1 MSSIRFAS
9 SAVRA
14 SGFVQRTALPWVRAE
29 LDRLLVQLV
38 RQPDHDRVGLG
49 MRDRLLEVGRPG
61 GDVVVGAERLR
72 PLLRARVD
80 DLNAVAVALP
90 VQRSRVEESDE
101 TRAEHAHPVAD
112 HRAASSLSDDDVST
126 EPTRYLEAAKALLER
141 LESQNGA
148 VEEVAQLCADAIAAG
163 GLVHLFGTGHSRIP
177 VEEMFPRYGSYP
189 GFHPI
194 VELSMTF
201 HTQVVGANGQRQAM
215 FIERVE
221 GLAETILANYEL
233 APPDVMIVFSAGGG
247 TAVPIEIAQGAKARG
262 LPVVAVTS
270 APGRPSAEHA
280 DVVLDLCTPV
290 GDALVELDGLETPV
304 GPGSTVAAAVL
315 VNAVKVRTAELLLE
329 RGALP
334 PVLTS
339 PALVGPDESQRLF
352 DAAYAEHARRA
363 SRALRGAGGAA
374 GGEPAG

>member
-1 MSSIRFAS
+1 
-9 SAVRA
+9 
-14 SGFVQRTALPWVRAE
+14 
-29 LDRLLVQLV
+29 
-38 RQPDHDRVGLG
+38 
-49 MRDRLLEVGRPG
+49 
-61 GDVVVGAERLR
+61 
-72 PLLRARVD
+72 
-80 DLNAVAVALP
+80 
-90 VQRSRVEESDE
+90 
-101 TRAEHAHPVAD
+101 
-112 HRAASSLSDDDVST
+112 
-126 EPTRYLEAAKALLER
+126 
-141 LESQNGA
+141 
-148 VEEVAQLCADAIAAG
+148 
-163 GLVHLFGTGHSRIP
+163 
-177 VEEMFPRYGSYP
+177 MFPRYGSYP

-221 GLAETILANYEL
+221 GLAEAILANFEL
-233 APPDVMIVFSAGGG
+233 GPPDVMIVFSAGGG

-262 LPVVAVTS
+262 LTVVAVTS
-270 APGRPSAEHA
+270 VAQAEAGEGRTAASVDHA

-304 GPGSTVAAAVL
+304 GPGSTIAAVAL
-315 VNAVKVRTAELLLE
+315 VNEIKVQTAALLLE

-339 PALVGPDESQRLF
+339 PALVGAEESKRLF

-363 SRALRGAGGAA
+363 GAALRVSGGAA